1 MRENA
6 LVAFVADSF
15 PVKGA
20 YTVVVVGACLA
31 FTAFSFEEL
40 LAKKLGISYC
50 LARLL
55 WWTLSPVVVLTG
67 AAP

>member
-1 MRENA
+1 MREYAVVA
-6 LVAFVADSF
+6 LVADSSF
-15 PVKGA
+15 VKGA
-20 YTVVVVGACLA
+20 GTVVVVGACLA

-55 WWTLSPVVVLTG
+55 WWTRSPVVVLTG